1 LKLAYASVFLLSLV
15 VMGCEDHDLRGRF
28 SKSMDG
34 KTYLAVTDDNGGKC
48 GPLTV
53 DGKNWE
59 KPIDRPREIVPGDH
73 VVKCGGEIGFTVP
86 AGVTYKFNYWGP

>member
-1 LKLAYASVFLLSLV
+1 MKPVYVSVLLLPLILV
-15 VMGCEDHDLRGRF
+15 GCEDGDLRGKF
-28 SKSMDG
+28 SKSADG

-48 GPLTV
+48 GPLTI

-59 KPIDRPREIVPGDH
+59 KPINRPREIVPGKH
-73 VVKCGGEIGFTVP
+73 VIKCGGEIGFTVP